1 MRIHADPD
9 PQQWVSGIYSFN
21 SSEKKEF
28 IKHVPTT
35 VAPIMYK
42 LTRMRA
48 FDFACNTQRTNK
60 YTSVSDPDPDPGR
73 PKLAPKTGKNKE
85 ISCLKSLNV
94 FCGDLKRHT

>member
-1 MRIHADPD
+1 
-9 PQQWVSGIYSFN
+9 
-21 SSEKKEF
+21 
-28 IKHVPTT
+28 VPTT

-60 YTSVSDPDPDPGR
+60 YTSVSDPDPDSCR
-73 PKLAPKTGKNKE
+73 TKLDPKTRNYEE

-94 FCGDLKRHT
+94 LCGDLRGHT